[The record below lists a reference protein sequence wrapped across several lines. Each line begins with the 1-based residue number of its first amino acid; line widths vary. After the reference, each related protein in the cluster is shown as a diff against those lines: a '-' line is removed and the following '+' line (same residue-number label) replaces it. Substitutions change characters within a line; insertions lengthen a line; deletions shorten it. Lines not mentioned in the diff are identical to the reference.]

1 MPIFL
6 ALAVLYKYIA
16 IITANVL
23 YPQPEHFAN
32 AQTGGIDSM
41 EYGPVLNV
49 FRVVQQKPHFFHA
62 QHIRQIL
69 AFLRPRYGV
78 IFPRHP
84 QRMFIITLNSVDKEV
99 LFLLADGVFGSQLKN
114 KPLYLFLG

>member
-49 FRVVQQKPHFFHA
+49 FSGGSTKA
-62 QHIRQIL
+62 AL
-69 AFLRPRYGV
+69 LPRST
-78 IFPRHP
+78 H
-84 QRMFIITLNSVDKEV
+84 
-99 LFLLADGVFGSQLKN
+99 
-114 KPLYLFLG
+114 